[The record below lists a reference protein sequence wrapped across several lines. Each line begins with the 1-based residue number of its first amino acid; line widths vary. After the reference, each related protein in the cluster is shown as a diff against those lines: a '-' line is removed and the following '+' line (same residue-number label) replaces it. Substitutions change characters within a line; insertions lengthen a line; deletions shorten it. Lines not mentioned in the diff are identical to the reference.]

1 MIVETAAYDIFSNEY
16 NVLPHKNPIPTDEPR
31 LCIIGCLPEWIS
43 ALIQIQLQPATR
55 RACRARGSIPC
66 QEWFIT
72 SIHNFEAHIY
82 IHQLFCIGLT
92 FIIYIKVVLR
102 ALPWP
107 TRMPWIRSRI
117 SIRAFA
123 CKKNLWIELAAGF
136 IYRWWFWRSP
146 AYRVPPPYTNIW
158 GDEQK
163 IVHDYL
169 SLTYLFSAVPSCKL
183 SSELI

>member
-1 MIVETAAYDIFSNEY
+1 MFCHIRILYLLMNRDYVSLDASPNEFQHSSKFNY
-16 NVLPHKNPIPTDEPR
+16 N
-31 LCIIGCLPEWIS
+31 
-43 ALIQIQLQPATR
+43 QLQGEHVVRVEAFLVKN
-55 RACRARGSIPC
+55 GSSPLY
-66 QEWFIT
+66 T
-72 SIHNFEAHIY
+72 T
-82 IHQLFCIGLT
+82 LKLT
-92 FIIYIKVVLR
+92 FISINSFALALLLSYIKVVLR